1 MKDQLTNEKL
11 KGLFKSNFELAKY
24 AIRLG
29 KYYIKSGRELNVD
42 ELLEEIRKHPDEK
55 YLNDLQEWDAR
66 EKEEQDAE
74 GKG

>member
-29 KYYIKSGRELNVD
+29 RYYIKSGRELNVD

-55 YLNDLQEWDAR
+55 HLNDLQEWDAR
-66 EKEEQDAE
+66 EKEEEDAGRE
-74 GKG
+74 